1 MPPETPEPIDDTGT
15 LERLRQK
22 LYAQKDPETFAVPAL
37 SQVAAPPEEV
47 WTTPE
52 GVVPTKKSRMS
63 WSVLFLIIASVFFV
77 VAVAGAAYFL
87 IFGSRSVSTDRVII
101 TPDGPTTIASGDT
114 VSLLLSIRNNNPVPI
129 TATSLSVDFP
139 ESARTPE
146 ALETPLSHYEDT
158 AGDIAS
164 GETGQ
169 RTVRVVLFGGE
180 NEHITLPIRFEYRV
194 AGSNAVF
201 VKEATY
207 EVVVTSSPLSVRAEA
222 VSEASAGQPLTFA
235 VTVRSNA
242 QTPLENVAVLA
253 QYPFGFTARRGEGPL
268 FTVGT
273 LTPGEEKTIT
283 VTGTLSGED
292 SDQKIFRFTAGTRKD
307 ADSPILAISYT
318 TTEAQVTLTKPFLA
332 TTLSVN
338 RDVSASP
345 VIQAGTQVQG
355 ILSWVNTLASPIL
368 DGEISVRLAG
378 AALDTNTVSAY
389 GGFYRSS
396 DTTIIFSR
404 ETDAG
409 LARLAPGDTGNGTFN
424 FSTKDTGA
432 LIGLRNPT
440 ITATISVSGRR
451 VGEANVPENVSSS
464 VVRTIKVGTD
474 LTLASQALYS
484 VGAFKNTGPW
494 PPAVDK
500 ETTYT
505 IVLALSN
512 TVNTVAD
519 ATVSAT
525 LPSYVRFTGTVS
537 PSDASVTY
545 NATSRTVT
553 WKAGDV
559 AAGSGYTTAAKT
571 VSFQVALLPSVSHR
585 GTSPILMS
593 TQQITGIDR
602 FTQKTLSSTQ
612 PEVTTQVTGDPSF
625 QSGFGEVR

>member
-1 MPPETPEPIDDTGT
+1 MPPKTPEPVDDTST

-22 LYAQKDPETFAVPAL
+22 LYAQKDPETFTVPTL
-37 SQVAAPPEEV
+37 SQAKTPPDEV
-47 WTTPE
+47 WVAPKN
-52 GVVPTKKSRMS
+52 VLPTNKSRIS

-114 VSLLLSIRNNNPVPI
+114 VSLLLSIKNNNPVPI

-139 ESARTPE
+139 ESARTPD
-146 ALETPLSHYEDT
+146 AVETPLNHYEDT

-180 NEHITLPIRFEYRV
+180 NEHLTIPIRFEYRV

-201 VKEATY
+201 VKETTY
-207 EVVVTSSPLSVRAEA
+207 DVVVTSSPISVRAEV
-222 VSEASAGQPLTFA
+222 VSEASAGQPFTFA

-242 QTPLENVAVLA
+242 NAPLEHVAVLA

-273 LTPGEEKTIT
+273 LAPGEEKTIT

-292 SDQKIFRFTAGTRKD
+292 NDQKVFRFTAGTRKD
-307 ADSPILAISYT
+307 VDSPILAISYT
-318 TTEAQVTLTKPFLA
+318 TTEALVTLAKPFLA

-338 RDVSASP
+338 RDVSTSP
-345 VIQAGTQVQG
+345 VIQTGAQVQG
-355 ILSWVNTLASPIL
+355 ILSWINTLTSPIL
-368 DGEISVRLAG
+368 DGQISVHLVG
-378 AALDTNTVSAY
+378 AALDTSTVSAF

-404 ETDAG
+404 ETDSG

-424 FSTKDTGA
+424 FSTKDASA

-440 ITATISVSGRR
+440 ITATVSVSGRR

-484 VGAFKNTGPW
+484 TGAFKNTGPW
-494 PPAVDK
+494 PPVIDK

-512 TVNTVAD
+512 TVNSVAD
-519 ATVSAT
+519 TSVVAT
-525 LPSYVRFTGTVS
+525 LPSYVRFTGNVS
-537 PSDASVTY
+537 PSDGSVSY

-559 AAGSGYTTAAKT
+559 AAGSGYTTAART
-571 VSFQVALLPSVSHR
+571 VSFQVALLPSVSQR

-602 FTQKTLSSTQ
+602 FTQKSLSSTR
-612 PEVTTQVTGDPSF
+612 PEVTTQVTGDPNF
-625 QSGFGEVR
+625 QSGFGEVQ